1 MAPSP
6 IGFEKERNRVTLP
19 RIWAGIKRRLSSPFV
34 WGTGLLIGVAALIW
48 WIIDANP
55 VRTELSQAGFQV
67 VEPDMHFGLAV
78 DTLQWTTDTI
88 QSGQTLSD
96 ILTSAGLSHQRNH
109 ETALVAAELFPLTAL
124 RAGRL
129 YHLLDD
135 PDTEGQD
142 WFVYEP
148 NAYEYVRVDL
158 QGGGKSERV
167 AYPVEVRE
175 STAGGRIETS
185 LWNAMVGNGY
195 SFELTDKM
203 EDALQWSVDFY
214 HVQVGEKFRLLY
226 ERDFIE
232 DEQAGLGRVLAAN
245 YETDTKDF
253 YAFWFESDIDTLT
266 GYYDCEGRPMKASF
280 LKSPV
285 RYSRI
290 SSSYNL
296 RRFHPILRRTRPH
309 YGTDYAAPYG
319 TPIRAVANGTVTHAS
334 RTRGNGNYVKIKHN
348 QAITTQYLHMQGFA
362 PGIRAGTRVSQG
374 EIIGYVGSTGLA
386 TGPHVCFR
394 FWKDGKQIDHTK
406 LEFPPAAPL
415 PDSLLPA
422 FFSQRDEYLQSL
434 DRVILPE
441 LDTTEVA
448 P

>member
-1 MAPSP
+1 M
-6 IGFEKERNRVTLP
+6 V
-19 RIWAGIKRRLSSPFV
+19 RRLSSPFV
-34 WGTGLLIGVAALIW
+34 WGTGILIGLAALIW
-48 WIIDANP
+48 WLVD
-55 VRTELSQAGFQV
+55 LSPEKVVLETDGFKI
-67 VEPDMHFGLAV
+67 VEPTIKFGLAI
-78 DTLQWTTDTI
+78 DTLSWTTDTI
-88 QSGQTLSD
+88 QNGQTLSD
-96 ILTSAGLSHQRNH
+96 ILTSAGLNGQQNH
-109 ETALVAAELFPLTAL
+109 ETSLVASQLFPLTAL

-135 PDTEGQD
+135 PDTEGAD
-142 WFVYEP
+142 WMVYEP
-148 NAYEYVRVDL
+148 NPYEYVRLDL
-158 QGGGKSERV
+158 QGGDRSERV
-167 AYPVEVRE
+167 SYPVEVRQDV
-175 STAGGRIETS
+175 AGGRIESS

-214 HVQVGEKFRLLY
+214 HVQVGEEFRLLY
-226 ERDFIE
+226 EKDFIE
-232 DEQAGLGRVLAAN
+232 DEQAGLGKVLAAN
-245 YETDTKDF
+245 YETDTKDY
-253 YAFWFESDIDTLT
+253 YAFWFESDVDTLS
-266 GYYDCEGRPMKASF
+266 GYYDCEGRPMKSSF

-348 QAITTQYLHMQGFA
+348 KAISTQYLHMQKFA
-362 PGIRAGTRVSQG
+362 SGIRAGSRVNQG
-374 EIIGYVGSTGLA
+374 DIIGYVGSTGLA

-406 LEFPPAAPL
+406 LEFPPAKPL
-415 PDSLLPA
+415 PDSLLST
-422 FFSQRDEYLQSL
+422 FFAQRDVYLDKL
-434 DRVILPE
+434 GKVIVPE
-441 LDTTEVA
+441 ADSTAA

>member
-1 MAPSP
+1 MTSP
-6 IGFEKERNRVTLP
+6 KL
-19 RIWAGIKRRLSSPFV
+19 WAGIKRRLSSPFV
-34 WGTGLLIGVAALIW
+34 WGTAILMCLAALIW
-48 WIIDANP
+48 WAAGQSGP
-55 VRTELSQAGFQV
+55 PAELNQTGFQL
-67 VEPDMHFGLAV
+67 VEPDMHFGLAI
-78 DTLQWTTDTI
+78 DTLDWSTDTI

-96 ILTSAGLSHQRNH
+96 ILTSAGLDHNQNY
-109 ETALVAAELFPLTAL
+109 ETAQVAASLFPLTAL
-124 RAGRL
+124 RAGRP

-142 WFVYEP
+142 WLIYEP
-148 NAYEYVRVDL
+148 NAYEYVRLDL
-158 QGGGKSERV
+158 QGGNRSDRV
-167 AYPVEVRE
+167 AYPVEVRQDV
-175 STAGGRIETS
+175 AGGRIESS

-195 SFELTDKM
+195 SYSLTDKM

-214 HVQVGEKFRLLY
+214 HVQVDEKFRLLY

-232 DEQAGLGRVLAAN
+232 DREAGLGKVLAAN
-245 YETDTKDF
+245 YETDTKDY
-253 YAFWFESDIDTLT
+253 YAFWFESEIDTLS

-348 QAITTQYLHMQGFA
+348 QAISTQYLHMQGFA
-362 PGIRAGTRVSQG
+362 SGIRAGARVNQG
-374 EIIGYVGSTGLA
+374 DIIGYVGSTGLA

-422 FFSQRDEYLQSL
+422 FFSQRDQYL
-434 DRVILPE
+434 DRLDQVIVPE
-441 LDTTEVA
+441 ADTTGVA